1 MKNKKTIAISP
12 TLHSIVHRY
21 AGLLVFLFA
30 FLLYVN
36 TIPNDYSLDDQFAV
50 KDNHLVAQ
58 GISAIPEILT
68 TPYYMIDGKTGGEYR
83 PLTKISFAL
92 EHEFFSIN
100 PHVSHFIQSIIYA
113 GVCLMLFIFLRQ
125 IFPFN
130 PVLLPFTVA
139 LLFAAH
145 PIHTEVGASLKNRE
159 ELFSLLFSLL
169 FLMFF
174 LRAWDKKRVVLWLF
188 VFLLFMLALISKQ
201 SSLVLIF
208 WTPLL
213 LYYTHKDVKPRQLVF
228 VGAAL
233 FLIVILYAFW
243 VQQFI
248 LKTPLLESGRI
259 YAFEENPLVE
269 QDFLIKLGTA
279 FNSLGFYIRKLIF
292 PHPLGWYY
300 GYNMVPMQMPWAVQP
315 LFYFLIHL
323 GLFAWAIK
331 GILQRKLLALAI
343 LLYLF
348 AIAPYANILV
358 LAPGIVAERLAFFAS
373 IGFCLALALLL
384 LRGSGMNYHKPE
396 EKIKP
401 LFPIMLLMVLLL
413 YSVKTYSRNKDW
425 ENYLTLFSAD
435 IGYLENSYIAQHN
448 YAFEL
453 YRAYKFGA
461 ETPPAGTLETVVK
474 HYRKAIE
481 IYPGNAFTNARLA
494 EILSVDYHDPA
505 AAIPYLQ
512 QSVALKPEKAE
523 FHFDLATCYQQLK
536 QFDSAMLHY
545 KTAIQLDSSLTA
557 PLLNLAVLFSDAGMQ
572 DSAIYYNFQ
581 ALVRKPMSEVA
592 QANMGFFYKKAGDF
606 ETARKYF
613 KKALTINPKRQDVL
627 DAIKEMDI
635 AAEKPSQ

>member
-12 TLHSIVHRY
+12 TLHSIVYRY

-50 KDNHLVAQ
+50 KDNQLVAQ

-68 TPYYMIDGKTGGEYR
+68 TPYYMIAGKTSGEYR
-83 PLTKISFAL
+83 PLAKISFAL

-100 PHVSHFIQSIIYA
+100 PHVSHFIQAILYA
-113 GVCLMLFIFLRQ
+113 AVCLLLFIFLWQ
-125 IFPFN
+125 IFPFCSI
-130 PVLLPFTVA
+130 LLPFTVA

-145 PIHTEVGASLKNRE
+145 PIHTEVAASLKNRE
-159 ELFSLLFSLL
+159 ELFALLFSLL
-169 FLMFF
+169 FLMALFK
-174 LRAWDKKRVVLWLF
+174 AWDGKRILYGAVALL
-188 VFLLFMLALISKQ
+188 FLLLAFMSKQ
-201 SSLVLIF
+201 SSAVLIL

-213 LYYTHKDVKPRQLVF
+213 LFFTDRTVKLRTLVLISLS
-228 VGAAL
+228 L
-233 FLIVILYAFW
+233 FLIAVIYILT
-243 VQQFI
+243 VQHFV
-248 LKTPLLESGRI
+248 LKTPTLTTGRV

-279 FNSLGFYIRKLIF
+279 FNSLGFYIRKLIY

-300 GYNMVPMQMPWAVQP
+300 GYNMILMQMPWAIQP

-323 GLFAWAIK
+323 GLFAWAVK

-348 AIAPYANILV
+348 AIAPYANILL

-384 LRGSGMNYHKPE
+384 LRGTGMNYHKPT

-401 LFPIMLLMVLLL
+401 PFPIMLLIVLLL
-413 YSVKTYSRNKDW
+413 YSAKTYSRNKDW

-461 ETPPAGTLETVVK
+461 EAPPAGTLETVVK